1 MKPLQ
6 PDWEIYEFQHYF
18 FTRYKNTAGSE
29 RGQTHKTMEDALKH
43 IQSFYEKRREP
54 RVLDFKKSNSENA
67 RHPYDRDDDYW
78 EGQEGMTTTTKL
90 ELNDDETN

>member
-18 FTRYKNTAGSE
+18 FTRYKNSAGSE

-54 RVLDFKKSNSENA
+54 RVLD
-67 RHPYDRDDDYW
+67 
-78 EGQEGMTTTTKL
+78 
-90 ELNDDETN
+90 

>member
-18 FTRYKNTAGSE
+18 FTRYKNSAGSE
-29 RGQTHKTMEDALKH
+29 RGQTHKTMEEALKH

-54 RVLDFKKSNSENA
+54 RVFDFKQSGSENP
-67 RHPYDRDDDYW
+67 RHPYDRNEIYW
-78 EGQEGMTTTTKL
+78 DSQEGMTTKTNL
-90 ELNDDETN
+90 ELDNDKTD